1 MKIVTFLK
9 ESGSLEKGVHETI
22 KMKQNNNGWISEYV
36 IRYISC

>member
-22 KMKQNNNGWISEYV
+22 KNETKQQGVNFRVCY
-36 IRYISC
+36 

>member
-22 KMKQNNNGWISEYV
+22 ENEAKQQGVDFRVCY
-36 IRYISC
+36 